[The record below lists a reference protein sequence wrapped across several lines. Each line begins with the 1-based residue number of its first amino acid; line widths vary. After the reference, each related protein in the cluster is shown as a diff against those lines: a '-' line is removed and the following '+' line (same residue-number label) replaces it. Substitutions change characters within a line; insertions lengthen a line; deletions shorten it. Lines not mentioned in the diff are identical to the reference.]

1 MTEQASIPV
10 AVYDMTNHVSD
21 FTTEV
26 MNQYAMMIWRR
37 SLTNGNWLHS
47 IIFGKRSL
55 KPDFTF
61 VSYGARLRV
70 AYLNGVCY
78 KWLPHC
84 DSKGI
89 GLSYYKARLAQITN
103 E

>member
-1 MTEQASIPV
+1 MDRAIESTATATLTTFAIP
-10 AVYDMTNHVSD
+10 TKP
-21 FTTEV
+21 
-26 MNQYAMMIWRR
+26 
-37 SLTNGNWLHS
+37 LLLNGLRLYS
-47 IIFGKRSL
+47 RTLALGLPSL

-89 GLSYYKARLAQITN
+89 GLLYYKARLAQITN
-103 E
+103 EQTTTE